1 MTLSRKVAD
10 PVWGQRRPDA
20 TQILYYYYLGGEQ
33 KNNKYTKNSLI
44 WMLCRIALSP
54 DFNCKPGRQ
63 LDKTLSLFW

>member
-1 MTLSRKVAD
+1 MQPKSFIIII
-10 PVWGQRRPDA
+10 W
-20 TQILYYYYLGGEQ
+20 GGEQ